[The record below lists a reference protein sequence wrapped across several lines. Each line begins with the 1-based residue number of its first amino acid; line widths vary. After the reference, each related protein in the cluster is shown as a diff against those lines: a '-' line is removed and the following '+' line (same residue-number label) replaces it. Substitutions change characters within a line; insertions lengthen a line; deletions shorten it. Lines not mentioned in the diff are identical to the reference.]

1 MMIPLKFN
9 GLVVRGRLKL
19 SRLMKQITM
28 MKCVLV
34 VEVEVEVSQIFS
46 SKLLY
51 NLFKSSLFFFVI
63 FSF

>member
-19 SRLMKQITM
+19 SRVMKQITM

-34 VEVEVEVSQIFS
+34 VEVEVSQIFS

-63 FSF
+63 FLF